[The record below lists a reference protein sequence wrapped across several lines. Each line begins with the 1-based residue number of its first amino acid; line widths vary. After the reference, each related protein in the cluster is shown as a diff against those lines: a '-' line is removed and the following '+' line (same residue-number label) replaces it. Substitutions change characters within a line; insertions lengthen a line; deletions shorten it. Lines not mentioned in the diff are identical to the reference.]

1 MIRRF
6 FEAIVQRVDTFIGNH
21 EDKAK
26 EIATDIG
33 GIISGILQVLLSKEG
48 ALLAFLTERISLS
61 KYAIFAICVVTA
73 FVTAAFLLKRFAGRY
88 VHVKALAESFLSA
101 VNIKGVLKD
110 AAEKWIKEKCKKEK
124 KEE

>member
-33 GIISGILQVLLSKEG
+33 GIISGILQVLLSQEG
-48 ALLAFLTERISLS
+48 VLLAFLTEKIRLN
-61 KYAIFAICVVTA
+61 KYAICAMCVVA
-73 FVTAAFLLKRFAGRY
+73 VFVAVALLLKRFAGRY

>member
-33 GIISGILQVLLSKEG
+33 GAIRDILQVLLSKEG
-48 ALLAFLTERISLS
+48 VLLAFLTEQVKLS
-61 KYAIFAICVVTA
+61 KYAIFTICAVTA
-73 FVTAAFLLKRFAGRY
+73 VMTVAFLLKHFAGRY
-88 VHVKALAESFLSA
+88 THIKSLAESFLSA
-101 VNIKGVLKD
+101 VDIKGVLKD
-110 AAEKWIKEKCKKEK
+110 TVTEYDKTKCKTEK

>member
-1 MIRRF
+1 MIKRF

-33 GIISGILQVLLSKEG
+33 GAISGILQVLLSKDG
-48 ALLAFLTERISLS
+48 ALLAFLTEKISLS

>member
-1 MIRRF
+1 M
-6 FEAIVQRVDTFIGNH
+6 
-21 EDKAK
+21 
-26 EIATDIG
+26 
-33 GIISGILQVLLSKEG
+33 LLSKDG
-48 ALLAFLTERISLS
+48 ALLAFLTEKISLS

-101 VNIKGVLKD
+101 VDIKGVLKD